1 MILQIVFDKQ
11 RSLKRW
17 TKPSGDFCFYLN
29 NDSPGTI
36 FIFSTSFPRRQKGK
50 ALGTRLLSFLCRDA
64 QMVEL
69 RTSCNIISVLPSKDY
84 PLLVTNITDGAR
96 VVAE

>member
-1 MILQIVFDKQ
+1 
-11 RSLKRW
+11 
-17 TKPSGDFCFYLN
+17 
-29 NDSPGTI
+29 
-36 FIFSTSFPRRQKGK
+36 
-50 ALGTRLLSFLCRDA
+50 
-64 QMVEL
+64 MVEL